1 MGEDDLTVRE
11 IEVLQELRMGHRNKE
26 TAFRLSIS
34 ETTVNFHV
42 RNLAQKLR
50 ANDRV
55 EIEGILNSERLF
67 DLRTGLGGL
76 TIHAFLAKVRGHNF

>member
-11 IEVLQELRMGHRNKE
+11 IEVLQELRMGHRNGDSLS
-26 TAFRLSIS
+26 TSIS
-34 ETTVNFHV
+34 ETTVNFHL

-55 EIEGILNSERLF
+55 
-67 DLRTGLGGL
+67 
-76 TIHAFLAKVRGHNF
+76 HAVLIAIRPGFLQP